1 MGCHIWSILHA
12 RDPSWCTHL
21 DWEVG
26 SWKAPPYSGV
36 TNNHL
41 ESLNKFAHCIQ
52 WCQYS
57 YAHTNPSICIVK
69 AGLCIDHSI
78 GTETEVLMLPFLSS
92 KMDLCMW
99 NWAWI
104 GMFFTFGVVKD
115 LEDWKEA
122 PLESL
127 ILSLY
132 QLQAFYMNETKR
144 GLAGLG
150 NYLFQKSESLNQ
162 KSGYQHQS

>member
-1 MGCHIWSILHA
+1 
-12 RDPSWCTHL
+12 
-21 DWEVG
+21 
-26 SWKAPPYSGV
+26 
-36 TNNHL
+36 
-41 ESLNKFAHCIQ
+41 
-52 WCQYS
+52 
-57 YAHTNPSICIVK
+57 
-69 AGLCIDHSI
+69 
-78 GTETEVLMLPFLSS
+78 
-92 KMDLCMW
+92 
-99 NWAWI
+99 
-104 GMFFTFGVVKD
+104 MFFTFRVVKD